1 MTNDTIIN
9 RVTYDKTIGIV
20 NNNPLGRGFA
30 HPIDIAEKHG
40 ELYVLNK
47 HPAFTRVGV
56 CNYQEEYLRE
66 FGTYGHGDGQFWL
79 PTGVAVNDD
88 GFVFVS
94 DEFHNN
100 VSIFSIDGK
109 FVENW
114 GKIGNAEGQL
124 DGPSGLA
131 IKPNGNILVVDQNN
145 HRVQEFSK
153 SGEYVNSW
161 GSFGN
166 ETGQL
171 NQPWGIA
178 VGSDGSIYVADWGND
193 RIQRFDD
200 SGSPI
205 SIYGGPN
212 ESEGSLH
219 RPSKPAVDSDGFVY
233 VSDWGNESVK
243 IYSPEG
249 EYIQSLR
256 GEATLSKWAQEFL
269 DANPDES
276 SQRDISDLM
285 PELPDHFDTPYLI
298 STQIESYFW
307 GPSSVIVGEDS
318 KLYVVESSRHR
329 IQIYNLLK

>member
-1 MTNDTIIN
+1 MTNATIIN

-79 PTGVAVNDD
+79 PTGVAVSDD

-100 VSIFSIDGK
+100 VSIFSVDGK

-153 SGEYVNSW
+153 SG
-161 GSFGN
+161 
-166 ETGQL
+166 
-171 NQPWGIA
+171 
-178 VGSDGSIYVADWGND
+178 
-193 RIQRFDD
+193 
-200 SGSPI
+200 
-205 SIYGGPN
+205 
-212 ESEGSLH
+212 
-219 RPSKPAVDSDGFVY
+219 
-233 VSDWGNESVK
+233 
-243 IYSPEG
+243 
-249 EYIQSLR
+249 
-256 GEATLSKWAQEFL
+256 
-269 DANPDES
+269 
-276 SQRDISDLM
+276 
-285 PELPDHFDTPYLI
+285 
-298 STQIESYFW
+298 
-307 GPSSVIVGEDS
+307 
-318 KLYVVESSRHR
+318 
-329 IQIYNLLK
+329 